1 MRLYSLCPV
10 NCKAVSKQSLKQNK
24 SITVVDLIRQK
35 NKAAFTY
42 NLHIQRHISFEIVM
56 EIIDSKKN
64 TNFSK
69 WSPAEVTIGVLAVQG
84 SFNEHIVAL
93 ERLNDVAYSSRLQ
106 NTDSLH
112 KNMKIKVTE
121 IRSSKDIC
129 SNMKGL
135 IIPGRLRKLLSIC
148 TCV

>member
-1 MRLYSLCPV
+1 M
-10 NCKAVSKQSLKQNK
+10 A
-24 SITVVDLIRQK
+24 
-35 NKAAFTY
+35 
-42 NLHIQRHISFEIVM
+42 
-56 EIIDSKKN
+56 IIETKKN
-64 TNFSK
+64 IDFSK
-69 WSPAEVTIGVLAVQG
+69 RIPTEVTIGVLAVQG

-112 KNMKIKVTE
+112 KNIEIKVTE

-129 SNMKGL
+129 PNMKGL

>member
-1 MRLYSLCPV
+1 MRLYSLCTV

-24 SITVVDLIRQK
+24 SITVVDVIRQK
-35 NKAAFTY
+35 TKLLLY
-42 NLHIQRHISFEIVM
+42 NLHLQRHISLEIAM
-56 EIIDSKKN
+56 AIIETKKN
-64 TNFSK
+64 IDFSK
-69 WSPAEVTIGVLAVQG
+69 RIPAEVTIGVLAVQG

-93 ERLNDVAYSSRLQ
+93 ERLNGVAYSSRLQ

-129 SNMKGL
+129 PNMKGL
-135 IIPGRLRKLLSIC
+135 IIPGRVRKLLSLC
-148 TCV
+148 AGV

>member
-1 MRLYSLCPV
+1 M
-10 NCKAVSKQSLKQNK
+10 A
-24 SITVVDLIRQK
+24 
-35 NKAAFTY
+35 
-42 NLHIQRHISFEIVM
+42 
-56 EIIDSKKN
+56 IIEAKKN
-64 TNFSK
+64 VELSK
-69 WSPAEVTIGVLAVQG
+69 RSPAEVTIGVLAVQG

-135 IIPGRLRKLLSIC
+135 IIPGRVRKLLSLC

>member
-1 MRLYSLCPV
+1 M
-10 NCKAVSKQSLKQNK
+10 A
-24 SITVVDLIRQK
+24 
-35 NKAAFTY
+35 
-42 NLHIQRHISFEIVM
+42 
-56 EIIDSKKN
+56 IIETKKN
-64 TNFSK
+64 IDLSK
-69 WSPAEVTIGVLAVQG
+69 RSPAEVTIGVLAVQG

-129 SNMKGL
+129 PNMKGL
-135 IIPGRLRKLLSIC
+135 IIPGRVRKLLSLC

>member
-1 MRLYSLCPV
+1 M
-10 NCKAVSKQSLKQNK
+10 A
-24 SITVVDLIRQK
+24 
-35 NKAAFTY
+35 
-42 NLHIQRHISFEIVM
+42 
-56 EIIDSKKN
+56 IIETKKN
-64 TNFSK
+64 IDLSK
-69 WSPAEVTIGVLAVQG
+69 RSPAEVTIGVLAVQG

-135 IIPGRLRKLLSIC
+135 IIPGRVRKLLSLCIS
-148 TCV
+148 V

>member
-1 MRLYSLCPV
+1 MCTV

-35 NKAAFTY
+35 KTKLLLY
-42 NLHIQRHISFEIVM
+42 KLHLQRHISLEIVM
-56 EIIDSKKN
+56 AVIETKKN
-64 TNFSK
+64 IDFSNR
-69 WSPAEVTIGVLAVQG
+69 SPAEVTIGVLAVQG

-93 ERLNDVAYSSRLQ
+93 ERLNHVAYSSRLQ

-112 KNMKIKVTE
+112 TNMKIKVTE

>member
-1 MRLYSLCPV
+1 MRSYSLCTV
-10 NCKAVSKQSLKQNK
+10 NCKAVSKQCIKQNK
-24 SITVVDLIRQK
+24 PITVVDVMQQ
-35 NKAAFTY
+35 NKIKTKQLLY
-42 NLHIQRHISFEIVM
+42 NLYLQRHISFEIVM

-69 WSPAEVTIGVLAVQG
+69 RSPAEVTIGVLAVQG

-129 SNMKGL
+129 PNMKGL
-135 IIPGRLRKLLSIC
+135 IIPGR
-148 TCV
+148 V

>member
-1 MRLYSLCPV
+1 MRSCSLCTV
-10 NCKAVSKQSLKQNK
+10 NCKTVSKQNLKQNK
-24 SITVVDLIRQK
+24 SISVVDLIRK
-35 NKAAFTY
+35 KTKLLLY

-56 EIIDSKKN
+56 AIIETKKN
-64 TNFSK
+64 IDLSK
-69 WSPAEVTIGVLAVQG
+69 RSPAEVTIGVLAVQG

-135 IIPGRLRKLLSIC
+135 IIPGRVRKLLSLC
-148 TCV
+148 TYV

>member
-1 MRLYSLCPV
+1 M
-10 NCKAVSKQSLKQNK
+10 A
-24 SITVVDLIRQK
+24 
-35 NKAAFTY
+35 
-42 NLHIQRHISFEIVM
+42 
-56 EIIDSKKN
+56 IIETKKN
-64 TNFSK
+64 IDFSK
-69 WSPAEVTIGVLAVQG
+69 RIPTEVTIGVLAVQG

-112 KNMKIKVTE
+112 KNIEIKVTE

-135 IIPGRLRKLLSIC
+135 IIPGRVRKLLSLC
-148 TCV
+148 TYV

>member
-1 MRLYSLCPV
+1 M
-10 NCKAVSKQSLKQNK
+10 A
-24 SITVVDLIRQK
+24 
-35 NKAAFTY
+35 
-42 NLHIQRHISFEIVM
+42 
-56 EIIDSKKN
+56 IIETKKN
-64 TNFSK
+64 IDLSK
-69 WSPAEVTIGVLAVQG
+69 RSPAEVTIGVLAVQG

-112 KNMKIKVTE
+112 KNIEIKVTE

-135 IIPGRLRKLLSIC
+135 IIPGRLRQLLSIC